1 MAAVWAR
8 PAAVKEPNA
17 MNQSTPLDL
26 GRRERQIMEA
36 VYACGQASVTD
47 VLEAIP
53 DPPSY
58 STVRAILNSLEEK
71 GHLQRKKLGKKFL
84 YVPTVSPEKA
94 RRSVLKRMVS
104 TFFNGSAAQ
113 AAASLIE
120 MDVNRLSSD
129 DLDRLS
135 ALIEEAKQKGR

>member
-1 MAAVWAR
+1 
-8 PAAVKEPNA
+8 
-17 MNQSTPLDL
+17 MNKSTPLDL

-36 VYACGQASVTD
+36 VYTCGQASVTD
-47 VLEAIP
+47 VLDTIP

-58 STVRAILNSLEEK
+58 STVRAILNALEEK

-120 MDVNRLSSD
+120 MDVNKLSSD

>member
-1 MAAVWAR
+1 
-8 PAAVKEPNA
+8 
-17 MNQSTPLDL
+17 
-26 GRRERQIMEA
+26 MEA
-36 VYACGQASVTD
+36 VYACGQASVTE

-84 YVPTVSPEKA
+84 YVPTVSTEKA

-120 MDVNRLSSD
+120 MDVNKLSSD

>member
-1 MAAVWAR
+1 M
-8 PAAVKEPNA
+8 
-17 MNQSTPLDL
+17 MNNSTPLDL

-36 VYACGQASVTD
+36 VYTCGQASVTE
-47 VLEAIP
+47 VLEALP

-84 YVPTVSPEKA
+84 YAPTISTEKA
-94 RRSVLKRMVS
+94 RRSVLKRMVT

-120 MDVNRLSSD
+120 MDVTKLSGD

>member
-1 MAAVWAR
+1 
-8 PAAVKEPNA
+8 
-17 MNQSTPLDL
+17 MNKSTPLDL

-36 VYACGQASVTD
+36 VYTCGQASVTE

-84 YVPTVSPEKA
+84 YVPTVSTEKA
-94 RRSVLKRMVS
+94 RRSVLKRMVT

-120 MDVNRLSSD
+120 MDVNKLSGD